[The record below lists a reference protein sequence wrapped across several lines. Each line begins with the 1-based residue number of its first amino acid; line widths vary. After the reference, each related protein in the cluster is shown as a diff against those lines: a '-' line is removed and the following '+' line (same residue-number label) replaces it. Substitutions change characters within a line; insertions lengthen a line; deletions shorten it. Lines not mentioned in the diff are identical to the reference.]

1 MTDIDIVKFDAPEE
15 KPNIIK
21 VMGVGGGGSNA
32 VTHMFSEGITGVD
45 FILCNT
51 DDQALQKSP
60 VENKL
65 HLGDHA
71 LGAGNVPAVGRQAA
85 EQTEERIREVLQD
98 DTKMLFITAGMGGGT
113 GTGAAPVVARIAREL
128 GILTVG
134 IVTLPFSFEGKRRQ
148 QQAQEGITELRKQ
161 VDALLVI
168 SNDKLREEYGNM
180 KLTEA
185 FKKADDVLK
194 IAAKGIAEIITVTG
208 YVNVDFEDVNN
219 VMRNSGKAIM
229 GSGYATGEDRALR
242 AVEEAVHSPLLDDS
256 DITGAKNILV
266 YITSGTEEVSL
277 DEVTEINEYVQD
289 ATGKVS
295 EVIWGNGEDLALEKG
310 LRVTLI
316 ATGFGEVEETKE
328 VHKVYTFA
336 DNKLKDPEKELSRQ
350 PVAMVFDDVEDENAE
365 EEITEEEKPIEDEN
379 SQEEENPQEVEM
391 TSQDEDENPQEDEE
405 IKVVIK
411 HDEMPVEE
419 KKEKPQEPSQ
429 PVKRHTLYDDDVVDD
444 SKDNDEDYNDGGDS
458 GIIVKRVAPEHTRDN
473 ESATP
478 SVKRFDN
485 PFTFD
490 DDDVDVPGFKNMV
503 ATKPAQVKQLD
514 QKELLRRQRFMSFN
528 TDFKNQTNLENLE
541 NVPAYA
547 RMGLNIAKEDNELSS
562 YSVNK
567 ESGLR
572 EENSFL
578 HDNVD

>member
-1 MTDIDIVKFDAPEE
+1 MSVIVKFDEPEE

-51 DDQALQKSP
+51 DDQALQRSP

-65 HLGDHA
+65 HIGDHA
-71 LGAGNVPAVGRQAA
+71 LGAGNVPAVGRAAA
-85 EQTEERIREVLQD
+85 EQTEERIREVLEG

-148 QQAQEGITELRKQ
+148 QQAQEGIAELRKN

-229 GSGYATGEDRALR
+229 GSGYATGENRHML
-242 AVEEAVHSPLLDDS
+242 AVEQAVHSPLLDDS

-266 YITSGTEEVSL
+266 YITSGTEEVKL
-277 DEVTEINEYVQD
+277 DEVMEINEYVQD
-289 ATGKVS
+289 ATGKVA
-295 EVIWGNGEDLALEKG
+295 EIIWGNGEDMTLEDG

-316 ATGFGEVEETKE
+316 ATGFGEEPEDSRE
-328 VHKVYTFA
+328 VHRVYTFA
-336 DNKLKDPEKELSRQ
+336 DNKIKDPSK
-350 PVAMVFDDVEDENAE
+350 
-365 EEITEEEKPIEDEN
+365 EITRPPVRLDFDEQEEVEEKPSD
-379 SQEEENPQEVEM
+379 
-391 TSQDEDENPQEDEE
+391 DEE
-405 IKVVIK
+405 IKVIIK
-411 HDEMPVEE
+411 E
-419 KKEKPQEPSQ
+419 KKEEREEPEQVKPEEPKEVKEQ
-429 PVKRHTLYDDDVVDD
+429 PVRPVKRYELYDEEEDQKNVKERHDDINF
-444 SKDNDEDYNDGGDS
+444 DNDSDS
-458 GIIVKRVAPEHTRDN
+458 GIYVKRITPETPASN
-473 ESATP
+473 EPSAP

-485 PFTFD
+485 PFTSD
-490 DDDVDVPGFKNMV
+490 DDDVDVPGIKNMV
-503 ATKPAQVKQLD
+503 ETKVAPVKKLD
-514 QKELLRRQRFMSFN
+514 QKEMLRRQRFMSFN
-528 TDFKNQTNLENLE
+528 TDFKSQSALENLE
-541 NVPAYA
+541 NIPAYA
-547 RMGLNIAKEDNELSS
+547 RMGMNIAKKDDEISH

>member
-1 MTDIDIVKFDAPEE
+1 MSVIVKFDEPEE

-51 DDQALQKSP
+51 DDQALQRSP

-65 HLGDHA
+65 HIGDHA
-71 LGAGNVPAVGRQAA
+71 LGAGNVPAVGRAAA
-85 EQTEERIREVLQD
+85 EQTEDRIREVLEG

-148 QQAQEGITELRKQ
+148 QQAQEGIAELRKN

-180 KLTEA
+180 KLTDA

-229 GSGYATGEDRALR
+229 GSGYATGENRHML
-242 AVEEAVHSPLLDDS
+242 AVEQAVHSPLLDDS

-266 YITSGTEEVSL
+266 YITSGTEEVKL
-277 DEVTEINEYVQD
+277 DEVMEINEYVQD
-289 ATGKVS
+289 ATGKVA
-295 EVIWGNGEDLALEKG
+295 EIIWGNGEDMTLEDG

-316 ATGFGEVEETKE
+316 ATGFGEVNEDSRE
-328 VHKVYTFA
+328 VHRVYTFA
-336 DNKLKDPEKELSRQ
+336 DNKIKDPSK
-350 PVAMVFDDVEDENAE
+350 
-365 EEITEEEKPIEDEN
+365 EITRPPVRIDFEDQTEEPEPA
-379 SQEEENPQEVEM
+379 
-391 TSQDEDENPQEDEE
+391 EDEE
-405 IKVVIK
+405 IKVIVK
-411 HDEMPVEE
+411 E
-419 KKEKPQEPSQ
+419 KKDEPAQVKPEEPKETKEQ
-429 PVKRHTLYDDDVVDD
+429 PVRPVKRYELYDEEENQKNVKERHDDV
-444 SKDNDEDYNDGGDS
+444 SFDNDSDS
-458 GIIVKRVAPEHTRDN
+458 GIYVKRITPEPPASS
-473 ESATP
+473 EPSAP
-478 SVKRFDN
+478 SVKKFDN
-485 PFTFD
+485 PFTSD
-490 DDDVDVPGFKNMV
+490 DDDVDVPGIKNMV
-503 ATKPAQVKQLD
+503 ETKTAPVKKLD
-514 QKELLRRQRFMSFN
+514 QKEMLRRQRFMSFN
-528 TDFKNQTNLENLE
+528 TDFKSQSALENLE
-541 NVPAYA
+541 NIPAYA
-547 RMGLNIAKEDNELSS
+547 RMGLNIAKKDDEISH
-562 YSVNK
+562 YSVDK

>member
-1 MTDIDIVKFDAPEE
+1 MTDLVRFDVPEE

-32 VTHMFSEGITGVD
+32 VTHMFSDGITGVD

-65 HLGDHA
+65 HIGDHA
-71 LGAGNVPAVGRQAA
+71 LGAGNVPAEGRKAA
-85 EQTEERIREVLQD
+85 EQTEDKIREMLQH

-113 GTGAAPVVARIAREL
+113 GTGAAPVVAKISREL

-148 QQAQEGITELRKQ
+148 QQAQEGIAELRKN

-185 FKKADDVLK
+185 FKMADDVLK

-229 GSGYATGEDRALR
+229 GSGYAVGEDRAMR

-266 YITSGTEEVSL
+266 YITSGTEEVRL
-277 DEVTEINEYVQD
+277 DEVTEINEYVQE
-289 ATGKVS
+289 ATGKVA
-295 EVIWGNGEDLALEKG
+295 EIIWGNGEDMSLENG

-316 ATGFGEVEETKE
+316 ATGFGEILEKIEEPKK
-328 VHKVYTFA
+328 HTFA
-336 DNKLKDPEKELSRQ
+336 DNKLKTEIVRPPVRIDFAEEKEEKS
-350 PVAMVFDDVEDENAE
+350 
-365 EEITEEEKPIEDEN
+365 TE
-379 SQEEENPQEVEM
+379 
-391 TSQDEDENPQEDEE
+391 EE
-405 IKVVIK
+405 IKVIIK
-411 HDEMPVEE
+411 HDEDKTRQIVEPKQGGQDTTQP
-419 KKEKPQEPSQ
+419 KKRYE
-429 PVKRHTLYDDDVVDD
+429 LYDDVKVHE
-444 SKDNDEDYNDGGDS
+444 KKHDEDYDGDRDN
-458 GIIVKRVAPEHTRDN
+458 GIIVKKIDTGQTRDN
-473 ESATP
+473 GISAP

-485 PFTFD
+485 PFASD
-490 DDDVDVPGFKNMV
+490 DDDIDVPGFKNMSDNQAATAMKV
-503 ATKPAQVKQLD
+503 ETKPVKTKQPD
-514 QKELLRRQRFMSFN
+514 QREMLRRQRFMSFN
-528 TDFKNQTNLENLE
+528 TDFKSQTNLENLE
-541 NVPAYA
+541 NIPAYT
-547 RMGLNIAKEDNELSS
+547 RMGINLANDDKEVSR
-562 YSVNK
+562 YSVDK
-567 ESGLR
+567 KSGLR

>member
-1 MTDIDIVKFDAPEE
+1 MSVIVKFDEPEE

-51 DDQALQKSP
+51 DDQALQRSP

-65 HLGDHA
+65 HIGDHA
-71 LGAGNVPAVGRQAA
+71 LGAGNVPAVGRAAA
-85 EQTEERIREVLQD
+85 EQTEDRIREVLEG

-148 QQAQEGITELRKQ
+148 QQAQEGIAELRKN

-229 GSGYATGEDRALR
+229 GSGYATGENRHML
-242 AVEEAVHSPLLDDS
+242 AVEQAVHSPLLDDS

-266 YITSGTEEVSL
+266 YITSGTEEVKL
-277 DEVTEINEYVQD
+277 DEVMEINEYVQD
-289 ATGKVS
+289 ATGKVA
-295 EVIWGNGEDLALEKG
+295 EIIWGNGEDMTLEDG

-316 ATGFGEVEETKE
+316 ATGFGEVNEDSRE
-328 VHKVYTFA
+328 VHRVYTFA
-336 DNKLKDPEKELSRQ
+336 DNKIKDPSKEITRP
-350 PVAMVFDDVEDENAE
+350 PVRIDFDDQTQD
-365 EEITEEEKPIEDEN
+365 TEPA
-379 SQEEENPQEVEM
+379 
-391 TSQDEDENPQEDEE
+391 EDEE
-405 IKVVIK
+405 IKVIVQ
-411 HDEMPVEE
+411 E
-419 KKEKPQEPSQ
+419 KKDEPAQVKPEEPKEVKEQ
-429 PVKRHTLYDDDVVDD
+429 PVRPVKRYELYDEEENKKNVKERHDDI
-444 SKDNDEDYNDGGDS
+444 SFDNDSDS
-458 GIIVKRVAPEHTRDN
+458 GIYVKRITPEQPASS
-473 ESATP
+473 EPSAP
-478 SVKRFDN
+478 SVKKFDN
-485 PFTFD
+485 PFTSD
-490 DDDVDVPGFKNMV
+490 DDDVDVPGIKNMV
-503 ATKPAQVKQLD
+503 ETKTAPVKKLD
-514 QKELLRRQRFMSFN
+514 QKEMLRRQRFMSFN
-528 TDFKNQTNLENLE
+528 TDFKSQSALENLE
-541 NVPAYA
+541 NIPAYA
-547 RMGLNIAKEDNELSS
+547 RMGLNIAKKDDEISH
-562 YSVNK
+562 YSVDK

>member
-1 MTDIDIVKFDAPEE
+1 MTDIVRFDEPEVR
-15 KPNIIK
+15 PNIIK

-65 HLGDHA
+65 HIGDKV
-71 LGAGNVPAVGRQAA
+71 LGAGNVPAEGRKAA
-85 EQTEERIREVLQD
+85 EQTEGKIREALEG

-113 GTGAAPVVARIAREL
+113 GTGAAPVVAKIAKEL

-148 QQAQEGITELRKQ
+148 QQAAEGIAELRKQ

-168 SNDKLREEYGNM
+168 SNDKLREEYGDM

-219 VMRNSGKAIM
+219 VMRDSGKAIM
-229 GSGYATGEDRALR
+229 GSGYAVGEDRALR

-266 YITSGTEEVSL
+266 YITSGTEEVKL
-277 DEVTEINEYVQD
+277 DEVTEINEYVQE
-289 ATGKVS
+289 ATGKVA
-295 EVIWGNGEDLALEKG
+295 EIIWGNGEDMTLEDG

-316 ATGFGEVEETKE
+316 ATGFGDVPEDKKE
-328 VHKVYTFA
+328 IHRVSFE
-336 DNKLKDPEKELSRQ
+336 DNKIKDPAKELERNQ
-350 PVAMVFDDVEDENAE
+350 PIIIAPADFE
-365 EEITEEEKPIEDEN
+365 EEQQAE
-379 SQEEENPQEVEM
+379 QEEAPM
-391 TSQDEDENPQEDEE
+391 K
-405 IKVVIK
+405 I
-411 HDEMPVEE
+411 
-419 KKEKPQEPSQ
+419 EPDDT
-429 PVKRHTLYDDDVVDD
+429 PRVTRHTLYDDEETPTNDKKDDDV
-444 SKDNDEDYNDGGDS
+444 EDFSGDS
-458 GIIVKRVAPEHTRDN
+458 GISVRRISPDDTHTT
-473 ESATP
+473 ETSGT
-478 SVKRFDN
+478 SIKKFDN
-485 PFTFD
+485 PFSSD
-490 DDDVDVPGFKNMV
+490 DDDVDVPGFKNMSDTQGV
-503 ATKPAQVKQLD
+503 TMMKIETKPVETKQLD
-514 QKELLRRQRFMSFN
+514 QKEMLRRQRFMSFN
-528 TDFKNQTNLENLE
+528 TDFRIQANLENLE
-541 NVPAYA
+541 NIPAYA
-547 RMGLNIAKEDNELSS
+547 RMGMNIAKDDNEISH

>member
-1 MTDIDIVKFDAPEE
+1 MTDLVRFDEPEE

-65 HLGDHA
+65 HIGDHA
-71 LGAGNVPAVGRQAA
+71 LGAGNVPAEGRKAA
-85 EQTEERIREVLQD
+85 EQTEDKIREALEG

-113 GTGAAPVVARIAREL
+113 GTGAAPVVAKIAKEL

-148 QQAQEGITELRKQ
+148 QQALEGISELRKH

-168 SNDKLREEYGNM
+168 SNDKLRQEYGNM

-229 GSGYATGEDRALR
+229 GSGYATGEDRATK

-266 YITSGTEEVSL
+266 YITSGTEEVKL

-295 EVIWGNGEDLALEKG
+295 EIIWGNGEDMSLEDG

-316 ATGFGEVEETKE
+316 ATGFGDDKTEEVAPIK
-328 VHKVYTFA
+328 HTFA
-336 DNKLKDPEKELSRQ
+336 DNKIKDPEREAVKI
-350 PVAMVFDDVEDENAE
+350 PVFEEVIE
-365 EEITEEEKPIEDEN
+365 EEPEDK
-379 SQEEENPQEVEM
+379 QE
-391 TSQDEDENPQEDEE
+391 EE
-405 IKVVIK
+405 IKVIIK
-411 HDEMPVEE
+411 HDETEE
-419 KKEKPQEPSQ
+419 PANQ
-429 PVKRHTLYDDDVVDD
+429 VKRHTLYEDEEHKEKLQDKEDDVN
-444 SKDNDEDYNDGGDS
+444 DNDDNGGGITVRRVTPDETRSND
-458 GIIVKRVAPEHTRDN
+458 A
-473 ESATP
+473 AP
-478 SVKRFDN
+478 SVRRFDN
-485 PFTFD
+485 PFVSD
-490 DDDVDVPGFKNMV
+490 DDDIDVPGVKDMTDKQSIT
-503 ATKPAQVKQLD
+503 ATKIETVQTKTKQLD
-514 QKELLRRQRFMSFN
+514 QKEILRRQRFMSLN
-528 TDFKNQTNLENLE
+528 MGFKTQSDIENFE
-541 NVPAYA
+541 NIPAYA
-547 RMGLNIAKEDNELSS
+547 RMGMNINEEENEMSH

-567 ESGLR
+567 ETGLR
-572 EENSFL
+572 EDNSFL

>member
-1 MTDIDIVKFDAPEE
+1 MTQDIVRFDDPET

-32 VTHMFSEGITGVD
+32 VTHMFSDGIIGVD
-45 FILCNT
+45 FVLCNT
-51 DDQALQKSP
+51 DDQALQRSP

-65 HLGDHA
+65 HIGDHA
-71 LGAGNVPAVGRQAA
+71 LGAGNVPAVGRKAA
-85 EQTEERIREVLQD
+85 EDTEEKIREVLSD

-113 GTGAAPVVARIAREL
+113 GTGAAPVVARISKEL

-148 QQAQEGITELRKQ
+148 QQAAEGIAELRKY

-168 SNDKLREEYGNM
+168 SNDKLRDEYGDM
-180 KLTEA
+180 KLTDA

-229 GSGYATGEDRALR
+229 GSGYAKGEDRALR
-242 AVEEAVHSPLLDDS
+242 AVEEAVNSPLLDDS

-266 YITSGTEEVSL
+266 YITSGTEEVTL
-277 DEVTEINEYVQD
+277 DEVSDINEYVQK
-289 ATGKVS
+289 ATGMVS
-295 EVIWGNGEDLALEKG
+295 EVIWGNGEDIDLEDG

-316 ATGFGEVEETKE
+316 ATGFGN
-328 VHKVYTFA
+328 
-336 DNKLKDPEKELSRQ
+336 DNKKEQEPVKIHTFEDNKIKDPAREAERLKALE
-350 PVAMVFDDVEDENAE
+350 EAE
-365 EEITEEEKPIEDEN
+365 EAAKNDEEIQVKIKHEEEPVTVEEKPADDT
-379 SQEEENPQEVEM
+379 PTV
-391 TSQDEDENPQEDEE
+391 T
-405 IKVVIK
+405 
-411 HDEMPVEE
+411 
-419 KKEKPQEPSQ
+419 
-429 PVKRHTLYDDDVVDD
+429 RHTLYDDENETPKNDD
-444 SKDNDEDYNDGGDS
+444 DDRFYNGPSDS
-458 GIIVKRVAPEHTRDN
+458 GIYVRRVDHDD
-473 ESATP
+473 TP
-478 SVKRFDN
+478 TNQPSSSPFKLDN
-485 PFTFD
+485 PFRFDD
-490 DDDVDVPGFKNMV
+490 DDDVDVPTVRDMSDNQTITAMKV
-503 ATKPAQVKQLD
+503 ETKPAQTKQLD
-514 QKELLRRQRFMSFN
+514 QKEILRRQRFMSFN
-528 TDFKNQTNLENLE
+528 MDFKSQAALENLE

-547 RMGLNIAKEDNELSS
+547 RMGVNITDDDNEMSG

-567 ESGLR
+567 ETGLR

>member
-1 MTDIDIVKFDAPEE
+1 MTDIVKFDDPEV

-32 VTHMFSEGITGVD
+32 VTHMFTAGITGVD

-65 HLGDHA
+65 HIGDHA
-71 LGAGNVPAVGRQAA
+71 LGAGNIPAVGRQAA
-85 EQTEERIREVLQD
+85 EQTEDRIREALEN

-113 GTGAAPVVARIAREL
+113 GTGAAPVVAKISREL

-148 QQAQEGITELRKQ
+148 QQAAEGIAELRKN

-168 SNDKLREEYGNM
+168 SNDKLREEYGDM

-185 FKKADDVLK
+185 FKKADDVLM

-219 VMRNSGKAIM
+219 VMRDSGKAIM
-229 GSGYATGEDRALR
+229 GSGDAKGENRHLI
-242 AVEEAVHSPLLDDS
+242 AVEQAVNSPLLADN

-266 YITSGTEEVSL
+266 YITSSTEHEVTL

-289 ATGKVS
+289 ATGKVA
-295 EVIWGNGEDLALEKG
+295 EIIWGNGDDESLGESI
-310 LRVTLI
+310 RVTII
-316 ATGFGEVEETKE
+316 ATGFGETSEEKIE
-328 VHKVYTFA
+328 PIKHTFA
-336 DNKLKDPEKELSRQ
+336 DNKLKDPEKEVTRQ
-350 PVAMVFDDVEDENAE
+350 PAQ
-365 EEITEEEKPIEDEN
+365 P
-379 SQEEENPQEVEM
+379 
-391 TSQDEDENPQEDEE
+391 
-405 IKVVIK
+405 VV
-411 HDEMPVEE
+411 VEE
-419 KKEKPQEPSQ
+419 KKEEKPAEDEIKVIIKHEEDTTQ
-429 PVKRHTLYDDDVVDD
+429 PVKRHTLYDEDMASDIKDIEEDDDD
-444 SKDNDEDYNDGGDS
+444 DNTDS
-458 GIIVKRVAPEHTRDN
+458 GIIVKRITPEPTRDN
-473 ESATP
+473 ETSTP
-478 SVKRFDN
+478 SIKKFDN

-490 DDDVDVPGFKNMV
+490 DDDVDVPGFKNMTDNQAV
-503 ATKPAQVKQLD
+503 TMTKVEVKPSPAKQLD
-514 QKELLRRQRFMSFN
+514 QKEILRRQRFMSFN
-528 TDFKNQTNLENLE
+528 SDFKNQTNLENLE
-541 NVPAYA
+541 NIPAYA
-547 RMGLNIAKEDNELSS
+547 RMGMNIANDDHEMSH

-567 ESGLR
+567 ETGLR

>member
-1 MTDIDIVKFDAPEE
+1 MTDLVRFDEPEE

-60 VENKL
+60 VEYKL
-65 HLGDHA
+65 HIGDHA
-71 LGAGNVPAVGRQAA
+71 LGAGNVPAEGRKAA
-85 EQTEERIREVLQD
+85 EQTEDKIRKALEG

-113 GTGAAPVVARIAREL
+113 GTGAAPVVAKIAKEL

-148 QQAQEGITELRKQ
+148 QQALEGIAELRKH

-180 KLTEA
+180 KLTDA

-219 VMRNSGKAIM
+219 VMRDSGKAIM
-229 GSGYATGEDRALR
+229 GSGYAVGEDRALR

-266 YITSGTEEVSL
+266 YITSGTEEVKL
-277 DEVTEINEYVQD
+277 DEVTEINEYVQE
-289 ATGKVS
+289 ATGKVA
-295 EVIWGNGEDLALEKG
+295 EIIWGNGEDMSLEDG

-316 ATGFGEVEETKE
+316 ATGFGEAEETRE
-328 VHKVYTFA
+328 IHKYTFA
-336 DNKLKDPEKELSRQ
+336 DNKLKDPNKEADKQ
-350 PVAMVFDDVEDENAE
+350 PVPMVFEEVEEEDVQGEMMEEVAEEPAAEMMIEPEPEDNTPHIKVHTLYDEDENQKDKGKDDDVEDFSGDNGIFIKR
-365 EEITEEEKPIEDEN
+365 ITPDE
-379 SQEEENPQEVEM
+379 
-391 TSQDEDENPQEDEE
+391 
-405 IKVVIK
+405 
-411 HDEMPVEE
+411 
-419 KKEKPQEPSQ
+419 
-429 PVKRHTLYDDDVVDD
+429 
-444 SKDNDEDYNDGGDS
+444 
-458 GIIVKRVAPEHTRDN
+458 TRSN
-473 ESATP
+473 ETAAP
-478 SVKRFDN
+478 SVRKYDN
-485 PFTFD
+485 PFSSD
-490 DDDVDVPGFKNMV
+490 DDDVDVPGFKNLSDNQGV
-503 ATKPAQVKQLD
+503 TALKVETKPVQTKQLD
-514 QKELLRRQRFMSFN
+514 QKEILRRQRFMSFN
-528 TDFKNQTNLENLE
+528 NTDFRNQTNLESFE
-541 NVPAYA
+541 NIPAYA
-547 RMGLNIAKEDNELSS
+547 RMGMNIANDDKELSH
-562 YSVNK
+562 YSVDK

>member
-1 MTDIDIVKFDAPEE
+1 MTDIVRFDAPEE

-60 VENKL
+60 VECKL
-65 HLGDHA
+65 HIGDHA
-71 LGAGNVPAVGRQAA
+71 LGAGNVPAEGRKAA
-85 EQTEERIREVLQD
+85 EQTEDKIREALQD
-98 DTKMLFITAGMGGGT
+98 ETKMLFITAGMGGGT

-148 QQAQEGITELRKQ
+148 QQALEGIAELRKN

-219 VMRNSGKAIM
+219 VMRDSGKAIM
-229 GSGYATGEDRALR
+229 GSGYAVGEDRALR

-266 YITSGTEEVSL
+266 YITSGTEEVKL

-295 EVIWGNGEDLALEKG
+295 EIIWGNGEDMSLEDG

-316 ATGFGEVEETKE
+316 ATGFGEDEEQTE

-336 DNKLKDPEKELSRQ
+336 DNKIKDPEKELARQ
-350 PVAMVFDDVEDENAE
+350 PIPMVFDD
-365 EEITEEEKPIEDEN
+365 IEEEKPK
-379 SQEEENPQEVEM
+379 EEEIHV
-391 TSQDEDENPQEDEE
+391 
-405 IKVVIK
+405 IIK
-411 HDEMPVEE
+411 HEEEPVKETKEE
-419 KKEKPQEPSQ
+419 EPQEPVHT
-429 PVKRHTLYDDDVVDD
+429 VKRYELYEDDDKSLKV
-444 SKDNDEDYNDGGDS
+444 KDEEDELDGDNDS
-458 GIIVKRVAPEHTRDN
+458 GIIVKKITPDKPVVN
-473 ESATP
+473 EPTTP
-478 SVKRFDN
+478 SVKKYDN
-485 PFTFD
+485 PFASD
-490 DDDVDVPGFKNMV
+490 DDDVDVPGFRNMSDNQFAAATKV
-503 ATKPAQVKQLD
+503 ETKPASAKQLD
-514 QKELLRRQRFMSFN
+514 QKEILRRQRFMSFN
-528 TDFKNQTNLENLE
+528 TDFRSQSALESFE
-541 NVPAYA
+541 NIPAYA
-547 RMGLNIAKEDNELSS
+547 RMGMSIANDDKEISH

>member
-1 MTDIDIVKFDAPEE
+1 MTDMLRFDPPEE

-65 HLGDHA
+65 HIGDHA
-71 LGAGNVPAVGRQAA
+71 LGAGNVPSEGRKAA
-85 EQTEERIREVLQD
+85 EQTEDKIREALEG

-148 QQAQEGITELRKQ
+148 QQAQEGITELRKN

-180 KLTEA
+180 KLTDA

-219 VMRNSGKAIM
+219 VMRESGKAIM
-229 GSGYATGEDRALR
+229 GSGYAVGEDRALR

-266 YITSGTEEVSL
+266 YITSGTEEVKL
-277 DEVTEINEYVQD
+277 DEVTEINEYVQE

-295 EVIWGNGEDLALEKG
+295 EIIWGNGEDMSLEDG

-316 ATGFGEVEETKE
+316 ATGFGEVPEDSRE
-328 VHKVYTFA
+328 VHRVYTFA
-336 DNKLKDPEKELSRQ
+336 DNKIKDPSKEITRP
-350 PVAMVFDDVEDENAE
+350 PVRIDFDEVE
-365 EEITEEEKPIEDEN
+365 EEQPTE
-379 SQEEENPQEVEM
+379 
-391 TSQDEDENPQEDEE
+391 EE
-405 IKVVIK
+405 IKVIIK
-411 HDEMPVEE
+411 HDEEQPAPE
-419 KKEKPQEPSQ
+419 KKEEPVQVKPEEQNATPNEPAR
-429 PVKRHTLYDDDVVDD
+429 PVRRYELYDEDEKPSEKKNNHDDI
-444 SKDNDEDYNDGGDS
+444 SFDNDSDS
-458 GIIVKRVAPEHTRDN
+458 GIFVKRITPEAPASN
-473 ESATP
+473 EPTAP

-485 PFTFD
+485 PFASD
-490 DDDVDVPGFKNMV
+490 DDDVDVPGFKNMSDNQT
-503 ATKPAQVKQLD
+503 ATAMKVEVKPAPAKQLD
-514 QKELLRRQRFMSFN
+514 QKEILRRQRFMSFN
-528 TDFKNQTNLENLE
+528 TDFRSQSALENLE
-541 NVPAYA
+541 NIPAYA
-547 RMGLNIAKEDNELSS
+547 RMGMNIAKDDTEISH
-562 YSVNK
+562 YSVDK

>member
-1 MTDIDIVKFDAPEE
+1 MSVIVKFDEPEE

-51 DDQALQKSP
+51 DDQALQRSP

-65 HLGDHA
+65 HIGDHA
-71 LGAGNVPAVGRQAA
+71 LGAGNVPAVGRAAA
-85 EQTEERIREVLQD
+85 EQTEDRIREVLEG

-148 QQAQEGITELRKQ
+148 QQAQEGIAELRKN

-229 GSGYATGEDRALR
+229 GSGYATGENRHML
-242 AVEEAVHSPLLDDS
+242 AVEQAVHSPLLDDS

-266 YITSGTEEVSL
+266 YITSGTEEVKL
-277 DEVTEINEYVQD
+277 DEVMEINEYVQD
-289 ATGKVS
+289 ATGKVA
-295 EVIWGNGEDLALEKG
+295 EIIWGNGEDMTLEDG

-316 ATGFGEVEETKE
+316 ATGFGEVNEDSRE
-328 VHKVYTFA
+328 VHRVYTFA
-336 DNKLKDPEKELSRQ
+336 DNKIKDPSKEITRP
-350 PVAMVFDDVEDENAE
+350 PVRIDFDDQTQD
-365 EEITEEEKPIEDEN
+365 TE
-379 SQEEENPQEVEM
+379 
-391 TSQDEDENPQEDEE
+391 TAEDEE
-405 IKVVIK
+405 IKVIVK
-411 HDEMPVEE
+411 E
-419 KKEKPQEPSQ
+419 KKDEPAQVKPEEPKEVKEQ
-429 PVKRHTLYDDDVVDD
+429 PVRPVKRYELYDEEENKKNVKERHDDV
-444 SKDNDEDYNDGGDS
+444 SFDNDSDS
-458 GIIVKRVAPEHTRDN
+458 GIYVKRITPEPPASS
-473 ESATP
+473 EPSAP
-478 SVKRFDN
+478 SVKKFDN
-485 PFTFD
+485 PFTSD
-490 DDDVDVPGFKNMV
+490 DDDVDVPGIKNMV
-503 ATKPAQVKQLD
+503 ETKTAPVKKLD
-514 QKELLRRQRFMSFN
+514 QKEMLRRQRFMSFN
-528 TDFKNQTNLENLE
+528 TDFKSQSALENLE
-541 NVPAYA
+541 NIPAYA
-547 RMGLNIAKEDNELSS
+547 RMGLNIAKKDDEISH
-562 YSVNK
+562 YSVDK

>member
-1 MTDIDIVKFDAPEE
+1 MADLVRFDAPEE

-65 HLGDHA
+65 HIGDHA
-71 LGAGNVPAVGRQAA
+71 LGAGNIPAVGRQAA
-85 EQTEERIREVLQD
+85 EQTEDRIREVLQD

-148 QQAQEGITELRKQ
+148 QQAAEGIAELRKQ

-219 VMRNSGKAIM
+219 VMRDSGKAIM

-277 DEVTEINEYVQD
+277 DEVTEINEYVQE
-289 ATGKVS
+289 ATGKVA
-295 EVIWGNGEDLALEKG
+295 EVIWGNGEDMTLENG

-316 ATGFGEVEETKE
+316 ATGFGDVQDKKEEPKI
-328 VHKVYTFA
+328 YTFA
-336 DNKLKDPEKELSRQ
+336 DNKLKDPEKEVVRTPVQ
-350 PVAMVFDDVEDENAE
+350 PVVEEKV
-365 EEITEEEKPIEDEN
+365 EEKPAD
-379 SQEEENPQEVEM
+379 
-391 TSQDEDENPQEDEE
+391 DE
-405 IKVVIK
+405 IKVIIK
-411 HDEMPVEE
+411 HEE
-419 KKEKPQEPSQ
+419 PQETHHDIQEKQAPA
-429 PVKRHTLYDDDVVDD
+429 PTIKRYELYDDDKSEEVDD
-444 SKDNDEDYNDGGDS
+444 KEEENDDFQDDGDS
-458 GIIVKRVAPEHTRDN
+458 GITVRRTTSEPTRDN
-473 ESATP
+473 GSATP
-478 SVKRFDN
+478 FIKKFDN
-485 PFTFD
+485 PFTSD

-503 ATKPAQVKQLD
+503 QTKPAQTKQLD
-514 QKELLRRQRFMSFN
+514 QKEMLRRQRFMSFN
-528 TDFKNQTNLENLE
+528 TDFKSQSNIENFE
-541 NVPAYA
+541 NIPAYA
-547 RMGLNIAKEDNELSS
+547 RMGMNLANDDKEMSH

>member
-1 MTDIDIVKFDAPEE
+1 MPDLVRFDAPEE

-65 HLGDHA
+65 HIGDHA
-71 LGAGNVPAVGRQAA
+71 LGAGNVPSEGRKAA
-85 EQTEERIREVLQD
+85 EQTEDRIREVLQEN
-98 DTKMLFITAGMGGGT
+98 TKMLFITAGMGGGT
-113 GTGAAPVVARIAREL
+113 GTGAAPVVARISREL

-148 QQAQEGITELRKQ
+148 QQAADGIAELRKN

-277 DEVTEINEYVQD
+277 DEVSEINEYVQD
-289 ATGKVS
+289 ATGKVA
-295 EVIWGNGEDLALEKG
+295 EVIWGNGEDMSLDNG

-316 ATGFGEVEETKE
+316 ATGFGDVPENKE
-328 VHKVYTFA
+328 PVVHQIPVNTI
-336 DNKLKDPEKELSRQ
+336 KDPSKELAKE
-350 PVAMVFDDVEDENAE
+350 PVKFEEKPEEKPEE
-365 EEITEEEKPIEDEN
+365 EEIRVIIKH
-379 SQEEENPQEVEM
+379 EENEPQ
-391 TSQDEDENPQEDEE
+391 PIKQE
-405 IKVVIK
+405 
-411 HDEMPVEE
+411 
-419 KKEKPQEPSQ
+419 EKPQEQ
-429 PVKRHTLYDDDVVDD
+429 PTIKRHNLYDDDEIAKND
-444 SKDNDEDYNDGGDS
+444 SKERDDDNISFDNS
-458 GIIVKRVAPEHTRDN
+458 GITTRRVDSEPSRPVN
-473 ESATP
+473 NPTP
-478 SVKRFDN
+478 SVRRFDN
-485 PFTFD
+485 PFMSDND
-490 DDDVDVPGFKNMV
+490 DIDVPGFKNMSGNQTV
-503 ATKPAQVKQLD
+503 TAVKVETKPAQTKQLD
-514 QKELLRRQRFMSFN
+514 QKEMLRRKRFLSFN
-528 TDFKNQTNLENLE
+528 MDFKSQAGIEKLE

-547 RMGLNIAKEDNELSS
+547 RLGVDITNEEEGMSRYTVGKET
-562 YSVNK
+562 
-567 ESGLR
+567 GLR
-572 EENSFL
+572 EDNSFL

>member
-1 MTDIDIVKFDAPEE
+1 MSVIVKFDEPEE

-51 DDQALQKSP
+51 DDQALQRSP

-65 HLGDHA
+65 HIGDHA
-71 LGAGNVPAVGRQAA
+71 LGAGNVPAVGRAAA
-85 EQTEERIREVLQD
+85 EQTEDRIREVLEGE
-98 DTKMLFITAGMGGGT
+98 TKMLFITAGMGGGT

-148 QQAQEGITELRKQ
+148 QQAQEGIAELRKN

-180 KLTEA
+180 KLTDA

-229 GSGYATGEDRALR
+229 GSGYATGENRHML
-242 AVEEAVHSPLLDDS
+242 AVEQAVHSPLLDDS

-266 YITSGTEEVSL
+266 YITSGTEEVKL
-277 DEVTEINEYVQD
+277 DEVMEINEYVQD
-289 ATGKVS
+289 ATGKVA
-295 EVIWGNGEDLALEKG
+295 EIIWGNGEDMTLEDG

-316 ATGFGEVEETKE
+316 ATGFGDVQEDSRE
-328 VHKVYTFA
+328 VHRVYTFA
-336 DNKLKDPEKELSRQ
+336 DNKIKDPSKEITRP
-350 PVAMVFDDVEDENAE
+350 PVRIDFDEQVEEEEPAQE
-365 EEITEEEKPIEDEN
+365 EEITVFIRHEEEPA
-379 SQEEENPQEVEM
+379 PA
-391 TSQDEDENPQEDEE
+391 
-405 IKVVIK
+405 
-411 HDEMPVEE
+411 
-419 KKEKPQEPSQ
+419 KKEEPEQVKPEEPKETKEQ
-429 PVKRHTLYDDDVVDD
+429 PVRPVKRYELYDDDEMQKVKEKEHDD
-444 SKDNDEDYNDGGDS
+444 ISFDNDSDS
-458 GIIVKRVAPEHTRDN
+458 GIFVKRITPEPPASN
-473 ESATP
+473 EPSAP

-485 PFTFD
+485 PFTSE
-490 DDDVDVPGFKNMV
+490 DDDVDVPGIKNMV
-503 ATKPAQVKQLD
+503 ETKTVQTKKLD
-514 QKELLRRQRFMSFN
+514 QKEMMRRQRFMSFN
-528 TDFKNQTNLENLE
+528 TDFKSQSILENLE
-541 NVPAYA
+541 NIPAYA
-547 RMGLNIAKEDNELSS
+547 RMGLNIAKDDNEISH